1 MTATEMAA
9 RDERRGAIAA
19 ALGKSRIADGFLG
32 HQEER

>member
-1 MTATEMAA
+1 MTVTKTAA

-19 ALGKSRIADGFLG
+19 ALGKSRIANGFLG